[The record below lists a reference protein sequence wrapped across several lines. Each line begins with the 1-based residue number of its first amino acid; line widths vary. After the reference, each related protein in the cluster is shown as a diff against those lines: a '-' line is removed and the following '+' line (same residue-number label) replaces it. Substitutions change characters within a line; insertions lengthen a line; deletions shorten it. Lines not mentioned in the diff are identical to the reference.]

1 MKDYFTNMKIGNK
14 LILAFTVI
22 LTLYVVTVAASVING
37 KFMSDR
43 MTQLY
48 EGPFVN
54 VEVSLE
60 ILANIQNTQKNMLL
74 LAATDRVEDREGLI
88 RETVA
93 VIQSTE
99 RNLDT
104 LTSGYVSGPEKVAK
118 LEEAYAKLVAP
129 RDKVVSLLN
138 EGNPE
143 EALNVYFSE
152 YSVYSADVLSAL
164 SEVVQACSDDAS
176 GSLATGQ
183 EINMRI
189 LFLIC
194 LLAALIIAFAIFLCN
209 IITKSILKPIN
220 EVKEAANKIA
230 NGQLDTNL
238 TYQAENELG
247 QLADD
252 IRSTANALNSY
263 VAEIQTGMSA
273 LGNGKLNY
281 RTTVKYRGDFIAVGE
296 AMNEIAGLL
305 KESMQQISSSA
316 EQVSGGAEQVSMG
329 AQVLAQGASEQAG
342 SIEELAVSMNEISD
356 SVKENAENALKSSRL
371 ADEVGLDLQ
380 RSNELMDALLLN
392 IQAVQDNS
400 REITGIVKEIE
411 DIAFQTNILAL
422 NASVEAARAGDAGR
436 GFSVVAGEIRR
447 LASKTTEASKL
458 TAQLVSRNSESVQ
471 DGMKA
476 VNAAA
481 LTMRESVKGAQEVN
495 QMVDKISEVSVM
507 QADAIVQIEKSVEMI
522 SDIVQKNTAITEESA
537 AASEELSAQAQILK
551 ELVEQFEV

>member
-1 MKDYFTNMKIGNK
+1 MREYFTNMKIGK
-14 LILAFTVI
+14 KIILAFALILA
-22 LTLYVVTVAASVING
+22 LYVITVAVSVING
-37 KFMSDR
+37 RFMSNR
-43 MTQLY
+43 MARLY
-48 EGPFVN
+48 DGPFVN
-54 VEVSLE
+54 VEISLE

-74 LAATDRVEDREGLI
+74 LSATDRVEDRDALI
-88 RETVA
+88 KETISI
-93 VIQSTE
+93 IQKTE
-99 RNLDT
+99 ANLKE
-104 LTSGYVSGPEKVAK
+104 LSSGYISGPDKVAK
-118 LEEAYAKLVAP
+118 LVEAFSKLVAP
-129 RDKVVSLLN
+129 RDKVINLLKA
-138 EGNPE
+138 GHSE

-152 YSVYSADVLSAL
+152 YNGYSTEVLAAL
-164 SEVVQACSDDAS
+164 SEVVQACSDDAG
-176 GSLATGQ
+176 GSLAKGQ
-183 EINMRI
+183 EISMRI

-194 LLAALIIAFAIFLCN
+194 LLAALIIAFTIYLCN
-209 IITKSILKPIN
+209 IITKSILVPIN
-220 EVKEAANKIA
+220 EVKAAANKIA

-238 TYQAENELG
+238 TYSAKNELG

-252 IRSTANALNSY
+252 IRSTAQALNSY
-263 VAEIQTGMSA
+263 VEEIQTGMSA
-273 LGNGKLNY
+273 LGNGRLNY
-281 RTTVKYRGDFIAVGE
+281 RTSVEYRGDFIAVGE
-296 AMNEIAGLL
+296 AMNGIAGLL
-305 KESMQQISSSA
+305 KESMRQISSSA

-371 ADEVGLDLQ
+371 ADEVGLELQ
-380 RSNELMDALLLN
+380 RSNELMDALLQN
-392 IQAVQDNS
+392 IQAVQENS

-422 NASVEAARAGDAGR
+422 NASVEAARAGEAGR
-436 GFSVVAGEIRR
+436 GFSVVAGEVRR
-447 LASKTTEASKL
+447 LASKTTDASKL
-458 TAQLVSRNSESVQ
+458 TAQLVAKNSESVQ

-551 ELVEQFEV
+551 ELVEKFEV